1 MQEVKS
7 CGQCWKDVLSYF
19 DSGRPGTILTNRRRP
34 WKWRPGEAWEDSPLC
49 SSCPQWPMETM
60 SHLAGKAVWR
70 GSKAQQSREKP
81 NYLGLLAV
89 PVVCQKEWTPSGCQS
104 GQAPSDAAV
113 SQQSPVSK
121 ASRDGYRVGGSL
133 WARRL
138 LCDRSK
144 NLWLPVSRRWKE
156 CVLSPILWYSIAS

>member
-1 MQEVKS
+1 MEAWGGLGGFSFVLKLS
-7 CGQCWKDVLSYF
+7 TVANGDDEPSCWKSSVEGLQGPTEQREAQLSWPF
-19 DSGRPGTILTNRRRP
+19 S
-34 WKWRPGEAWEDSPLC
+34 C
-49 SSCPQWPMETM
+49 SSSVPET
-60 SHLAGKAVWR
+60 
-70 GSKAQQSREKP
+70 
-81 NYLGLLAV
+81 
-89 PVVCQKEWTPSGCQS
+89 EWTTSGCQS

-133 WARRL
+133 WLRRL

-144 NLWLPVSRRWKE
+144 NLWLPVSRIWKE